1 MGTVSYP
8 QPAVS
13 AAIEAFCIPLKLDIT
28 VPAAEPI
35 VRRYHQVWTPDLRI
49 LDSTGDELY
58 RWNGYLP
65 PFEFAPQVLCAV
77 GQANFRFKRFDAAIE
92 LYTDVLT
99 RFPTSLFA
107 PEAQYYLACSRYRK
121 SHESGDL
128 LKGWH
133 ELEKTYPSSEWTVK
147 QNF

>member
-1 MGTVSYP
+1 MTYPQTTVSE
-8 QPAVS
+8 AVEKYCVPLQ
-13 AAIEAFCIPLKLDIT
+13 IDNTEAS
-28 VPAAEPI
+28 AEPLTDKY
-35 VRRYHQVWTPDLRI
+35 RHTWTPDLRV
-49 LDSTGDELY
+49 LESDGNELY

-65 PFEFAPQVLCAV
+65 PFEFAPQFLSAV
-77 GQANFRFKRFDAAIE
+77 AHANFRLKRFDEATA
-92 LYTDVLT
+92 LYEDVMA
-99 RFPTSLFA
+99 RFPTSLAA
-107 PEAQYYLACSRYRK
+107 PEAQYYLACSRYRR